1 MKVIRKCIASLMC
14 AAFVLMGFNA
24 QPVKAAET
32 DDLGVPI
39 DAAHFPDDNFR
50 ECVAINSDSDGN
62 GYLDY
67 YEILY
72 TWNLY
77 CENSDVYSI
86 EGVEYFPYLK
96 GLWCKGNHITELDL
110 SGNPDLEGVWCSF
123 NDLTEIDFSP
133 CPKLAWVYCF
143 NCKLEKL
150 DFTNNP
156 KLAYLECN
164 ANPNL
169 KEIDVSQNS
178 ELENLFCSE
187 CALTEL
193 DVSNNPLL
201 CELTCFKNNL
211 KSLDVSHNPLIK
223 RLDIWWNEE
232 LGDVDVSHLKE
243 MQYYNIGKTAAKH
256 VNIKNNK
263 NLLEFVCN
271 YNDGVTSLDLSGNP
285 NLTYLALECDT
296 KLKSLDL
303 SHNPKLY
310 YLMAFGLSSIESI
323 DLSKNYRL
331 CKAYNEGEYV
341 HETEKLG
348 YVYSMT
354 LDYGGSSDPF
364 DELRHC
370 VALDD
375 RITGSKVN
383 AKFNGKMVPDCTL
396 DTNDGLSDKE
406 TFITRGQAIQTL
418 YEIAGEPDVY
428 TNTRFKDVPAD
439 ASYYDAVRWGEANN
453 ICFGYPVLCDDV
465 FDGEELINRQDW
477 ALMAHRFA
485 DLYKLGTALDYGRSD
500 WYKDSLDMDF
510 YSWAPF
516 TWALQW
522 KVVHIEDDA
531 THCLPHGRITYKEFE
546 DGLKN
551 LMDIDVGATY
561 AQRVGGN
568 FGADGDPN
576 ATEKQGTGYINNQQ
590 PKDIKIVIPTTD
602 PGSTKKKEPAGS
614 KNDEPELPPVPI
626 GDTTS
631 SPSPSPSPAADSNDQ
646 SVSPTP
652 SAQPTDA
659 KDPYGNDIV
668 PQQEKEE
675 QITSLPDDNDTADS
689 TFSLLQA
696 KQAKVTKNSIKI
708 SWKQVKG
715 ADSYVIYGNKCGK
728 KNKYVKIGTVTGN
741 SFTAKKLKKGT
752 YYKFIVVAEGGEK
765 ALATSKTLHIATKGG
780 KVGNDKAVK
789 VKKSKVTLKVG
800 KSSKIKASAKA
811 QSPILK
817 VKRHRKLSYET
828 SNPAVATVSSNG
840 KIKAVGKGNCVVYV
854 YAQNGIYKA
863 VKVTVK

>member
-1 MKVIRKCIASLMC
+1 MMVIRKCIATLMC
-14 AAFVLMGFNA
+14 VAFVLIGFNA
-24 QPVKAAET
+24 QPVKAADN
-32 DDLGVPI
+32 DDLGLPI
-39 DAAHFPDDNFR
+39 DAEHFPDPNFR
-50 ECVAINSDSDGN
+50 QCVAINSDTDGN

-72 TWNLY
+72 TWNMY

-86 EGVEYFPYLK
+86 EGIEYFPYLK

-133 CPKLAWVYCF
+133 CKKLTWVYCF

-169 KEIDVSQNS
+169 KEIDVSHNP

-193 DVSNNPLL
+193 DVSHNPLL

-232 LGDVDVSHLKE
+232 LGDVDVSNLKE
-243 MQYYNIGKTAAKH
+243 MQYYNIGKTAAKN

-263 NLLEFVCN
+263 HLLEFVCN

-285 NLTYLALECDT
+285 DLTYLALECDT

-310 YLMAFGLSSIESI
+310 YLMAFGLSSINKI

-331 CKAYNEGEYV
+331 CKAYNEGTYV
-341 HETEKLG
+341 HETENLG

-383 AKFNGKMVPDCTL
+383 AKFNGKMVPDCSL
-396 DTNDGLSDKE
+396 DINDGLSNKE

-418 YEIAGEPDVY
+418 YEIAGKPAVY
-428 TNTRFKDVPAD
+428 TKTRFKDVPAD

-453 ICFGYPVLCDDV
+453 ICFGYPVLCNDE

-522 KVVHIEDDA
+522 KVVHIEDDS
-531 THCLPHGRITYKEFE
+531 TRCLPHGRITYKEFE

-551 LMDIDVGATY
+551 LMDIDSGATY

-568 FGADGDPN
+568 FGAEGDPD
-576 ATEKQGTGYINNQQ
+576 ATEKQGTGYINNQE
-590 PKDIKIVIPTTD
+590 PKDIKIVIPTTY
-602 PGSTKKKEPAGS
+602 PGSTKKKKTEQS
-614 KNDEPELPPVPI
+614 
-626 GDTTS
+626 
-631 SPSPSPSPAADSNDQ
+631 
-646 SVSPTP
+646 SVSKKLSGVSISTVKTRVYTGKAITP
-652 SAQPTDA
+652 EYTLKDGKKTLKKGVDYTVKFTNNTNVGVATVKFIGKGSYTGTLTKTFKIRPKGTSIKTVTAGTKAFTVNWTPQKMKMKTSFITGYQIQYSTSKTFESGNKIVNVAKYSTTTKTIKDLAKGKMYYVRIRTYKAVNGVKYYSPWSAA
-659 KDPYGNDIV
+659 K
-668 PQQEKEE
+668 
-675 QITSLPDDNDTADS
+675 
-689 TFSLLQA
+689 
-696 KQAKVTKNSIKI
+696 SIKI
-708 SWKQVKG
+708 
-715 ADSYVIYGNKCGK
+715 
-728 KNKYVKIGTVTGN
+728 
-741 SFTAKKLKKGT
+741 
-752 YYKFIVVAEGGEK
+752 
-765 ALATSKTLHIATKGG
+765 TK
-780 KVGNDKAVK
+780 
-789 VKKSKVTLKVG
+789 
-800 KSSKIKASAKA
+800 
-811 QSPILK
+811 
-817 VKRHRKLSYET
+817 
-828 SNPAVATVSSNG
+828 
-840 KIKAVGKGNCVVYV
+840 
-854 YAQNGIYKA
+854 
-863 VKVTVK
+863 

>member
-1 MKVIRKCIASLMC
+1 MKVIRKCIAILMC
-14 AAFVLMGFNA
+14 AAFVLMGYHA
-24 QPVKAAET
+24 QPVKAADN
-32 DDLGVPI
+32 DDLGLPI
-39 DAAHFPDDNFR
+39 DEEHFPDPNFR
-50 ECVAINSDSDGN
+50 KCVAINSDSDGN

-72 TWNLY
+72 TWNMY

-86 EGVEYFPYLK
+86 KGIEYFPYLK

-110 SGNPDLEGVWCSF
+110 SGNPNLEGVWCSF

-133 CPKLAWVYCF
+133 CEKLTWVYCF

-169 KEIDVSQNS
+169 KKIDVSQNK

-211 KSLDVSHNPLIK
+211 KSLDVSNNPLIK

-232 LGDVDVSHLKE
+232 LGDVDVSNLKE

-263 NLLEFVCN
+263 HLLEFVCN

-285 NLTYLALECDT
+285 DLTYLAVECDT
-296 KLKSLDL
+296 KLKSLDV

-310 YLMAFGLSSIESI
+310 YLMAFGLSSIKKI

-331 CKAYNEGEYV
+331 CKAYNEGTYV
-341 HETEKLG
+341 HETENLG

-383 AKFNGKMVPDCTL
+383 AEFSGKMVPDCSL
-396 DTNDGLSDKE
+396 DTKDGHSNKE

-418 YEIAGEPDVY
+418 YEIAGKPAVK
-428 TNTRFKDVPAD
+428 TKTRFKDVPAD
-439 ASYYDAVRWGEANN
+439 ASYYDAVRWGEANK
-453 ICFGYPVLCDDV
+453 ICFGYPVLCNDK

-500 WYKDSLDMDF
+500 WYKDSLEMDF

-522 KVVHIEDDA
+522 KVVHIEADS
-531 THCLPHGRITYKEFE
+531 TYCYPHGRITYKEFE

-551 LMDIDVGATY
+551 LMDIDSGATY

-568 FGADGDPN
+568 FGAEGDPD
-576 ATEKQGTGYINNQQ
+576 ATEKQGTGYINNQD
-590 PKDIKIVIPTTD
+590 PKDIKIVIATTD
-602 PGSTKKKEPAGS
+602 PGSTKKKLSGVSISTVKARVYTGKAITPAYTLKNGKKTLKEGVDYTVKFTNNKNVGVATVKFTGKGNYTGTVKRTFVIKPKATTVS
-614 KNDEPELPPVPI
+614 KATAGTKSFTVTWKKMTTGKTTGYQIQYGTNKSFKTGTYKIATLKSNT
-626 GDTTS
+626 TTS
-631 SPSPSPSPAADSNDQ
+631 KKVSKLISGKTYYVRVRTYKTVNGKNVY
-646 SVSPTP
+646 SVWS
-652 SAQPTDA
+652 DA
-659 KDPYGNDIV
+659 KR
-668 PQQEKEE
+668 
-675 QITSLPDDNDTADS
+675 
-689 TFSLLQA
+689 
-696 KQAKVTKNSIKI
+696 
-708 SWKQVKG
+708 
-715 ADSYVIYGNKCGK
+715 
-728 KNKYVKIGTVTGN
+728 
-741 SFTAKKLKKGT
+741 
-752 YYKFIVVAEGGEK
+752 
-765 ALATSKTLHIATKGG
+765 
-780 KVGNDKAVK
+780 VK
-789 VKKSKVTLKVG
+789 VK
-800 KSSKIKASAKA
+800 
-811 QSPILK
+811 
-817 VKRHRKLSYET
+817 
-828 SNPAVATVSSNG
+828 
-840 KIKAVGKGNCVVYV
+840 
-854 YAQNGIYKA
+854 
-863 VKVTVK
+863 

>member
-1 MKVIRKCIASLMC
+1 MC
-14 AAFVLMGFNA
+14 AVFVLIGFNA
-24 QPVKAAET
+24 QPVEAAGN
-32 DDLGVPI
+32 DDLGLPI
-39 DAAHFPDDNFR
+39 DADHFPDPNFR
-50 ECVAINSDSDGN
+50 KCVAINSDTDGN
-62 GYLDY
+62 GYLDH

-72 TWNLY
+72 TWNMY

-86 EGVEYFPYLK
+86 KGIEYFPYLK

-133 CPKLAWVYCF
+133 CKKLTWVYCF

-150 DFTNNP
+150 DFTNNQ

-169 KEIDVSQNS
+169 KEIDVSHNP

-193 DVSNNPLL
+193 DVSHNPLL

-232 LGDVDVSHLKE
+232 LGDVDVSNLKE
-243 MQYYNIGKTAAKH
+243 MQYYNIGKTAAKN

-263 NLLEFVCN
+263 HLLEFVCN
-271 YNDGVTSLDLSGNP
+271 YNDGITSLDLSGNP
-285 NLTYLALECDT
+285 DLTYLALECDT

-310 YLMAFGLSSIESI
+310 YLMAFGLSSIKKI

-331 CKAYNEGEYV
+331 CKAYNEGKYV
-341 HETEKLG
+341 HETENLG
-348 YVYSMT
+348 YVYSKT

-383 AKFNGKMVPDCTL
+383 AKFNGKMVPDCSL
-396 DTNDGLSDKE
+396 DTKDGHSKNE

-418 YEIAGEPDVY
+418 YEIAGKPAVR
-428 TNTRFKDVPAD
+428 TKTRFKDVPKD

-453 ICFGYPVLCDDV
+453 ICFGYPVICDNK
-465 FDGEELINRQDW
+465 FNGEKLINRQDW

-522 KVVHIEDDA
+522 KVVHIKDDS
-531 THCLPHGRITYKEFE
+531 TYCYPHGRITYKEFKE
-546 DGLKN
+546 GLKN
-551 LMDIDVGATY
+551 LLDIDSGATY

-568 FGADGDPN
+568 FGAEGDPD
-576 ATEKQGTGYINNQQ
+576 AKEKQGTGYINNKN
-590 PKDIKIVIPTTD
+590 PKDIKIVIAKTY
-602 PGSTKKKEPAGS
+602 PGSIKKK
-614 KNDEPELPPVPI
+614 K
-626 GDTTS
+626 
-631 SPSPSPSPAADSNDQ
+631 
-646 SVSPTP
+646 
-652 SAQPTDA
+652 
-659 KDPYGNDIV
+659 
-668 PQQEKEE
+668 
-675 QITSLPDDNDTADS
+675 
-689 TFSLLQA
+689 TF
-696 KQAKVTKNSIKI
+696 KIKPKGTSIKT
-708 SWKQVKG
+708 VKAG
-715 ADSYVIYGNKCGK
+715 TKTF
-728 KNKYVKIGTVTGN
+728 TVTWKPQRKKMKS
-741 SFTAKKLKKGT
+741 SFITG
-752 YYKFIVVAEGGEK
+752 YQIQYS
-765 ALATSKTLHIATKGG
+765 TSKTFASRNKIVNVAKYSTTKKTIKKFVKG
-780 KVGNDKAVK
+780 KTYYVRIRTYIVVK
-789 VKKSKVTLKVG
+789 GVKYY
-800 KSSKIKASAKA
+800 SSWSDAKKIKTK
-811 QSPILK
+811 
-817 VKRHRKLSYET
+817 KRKYRKKL
-828 SNPAVATVSSNG
+828 
-840 KIKAVGKGNCVVYV
+840 
-854 YAQNGIYKA
+854 
-863 VKVTVK
+863 

>member
-1 MKVIRKCIASLMC
+1 MC
-14 AAFVLMGFNA
+14 AVFVLIGFNA
-24 QPVKAAET
+24 QPVEAAGN
-32 DDLGVPI
+32 DDLGLPI
-39 DAAHFPDDNFR
+39 DADHFPDPNFR
-50 ECVAINSDSDGN
+50 KCVAINSDTDGN
-62 GYLDY
+62 GYLDH

-72 TWNLY
+72 TWNMY

-86 EGVEYFPYLK
+86 KGIEYFPYLK

-133 CPKLAWVYCF
+133 CKKLTWVYCF

-150 DFTNNP
+150 DFTNNQ

-169 KEIDVSQNS
+169 KEIDVSHNP

-193 DVSNNPLL
+193 DVSHNPLL

-232 LGDVDVSHLKE
+232 LGDVDVSNLKE
-243 MQYYNIGKTAAKH
+243 MQYYNIGKTAAKN

-263 NLLEFVCN
+263 HLLEFVCN
-271 YNDGVTSLDLSGNP
+271 YNDGITSLDLSGNP
-285 NLTYLALECDT
+285 DLTYLALECDT

-310 YLMAFGLSSIESI
+310 YLMAFGLSSIKKI

-331 CKAYNEGEYV
+331 CKAYNEGKYV
-341 HETEKLG
+341 HETENLG
-348 YVYSMT
+348 YVYSKT

-383 AKFNGKMVPDCTL
+383 AKFNGKMVPDCSL
-396 DTNDGLSDKE
+396 DTKDGHSKNE

-418 YEIAGEPDVY
+418 YEIAGKPAVR
-428 TNTRFKDVPAD
+428 TKTRFKDVPKD

-453 ICFGYPVLCDDV
+453 ICFGYPVICDNK
-465 FDGEELINRQDW
+465 FNGEKLINRQDW

-522 KVVHIEDDA
+522 KVVHIKDDS
-531 THCLPHGRITYKEFE
+531 TYCYPHGRITYKEFKE
-546 DGLKN
+546 GLKN
-551 LMDIDVGATY
+551 LLDNDSGATY

-568 FGADGDPN
+568 FGAEGDPD
-576 ATEKQGTGYINNQQ
+576 AKEKQGTGYINNKN
-590 PKDIKIVIPTTD
+590 PKDIKIVIAKTY
-602 PGSTKKKEPAGS
+602 PGSIKKK
-614 KNDEPELPPVPI
+614 K
-626 GDTTS
+626 
-631 SPSPSPSPAADSNDQ
+631 
-646 SVSPTP
+646 
-652 SAQPTDA
+652 
-659 KDPYGNDIV
+659 
-668 PQQEKEE
+668 
-675 QITSLPDDNDTADS
+675 
-689 TFSLLQA
+689 TF
-696 KQAKVTKNSIKI
+696 KIKPKGTSIKT
-708 SWKQVKG
+708 VKAG
-715 ADSYVIYGNKCGK
+715 TKTF
-728 KNKYVKIGTVTGN
+728 TVTWKPQRKKMKS
-741 SFTAKKLKKGT
+741 SFITG
-752 YYKFIVVAEGGEK
+752 YQIQYS
-765 ALATSKTLHIATKGG
+765 TSKTFASRNKIVNVAKYSTTKKTIKKFVKG
-780 KVGNDKAVK
+780 KTYYVRIRTYIVVK
-789 VKKSKVTLKVG
+789 GVKYY
-800 KSSKIKASAKA
+800 SSWSDAKKIKTK
-811 QSPILK
+811 
-817 VKRHRKLSYET
+817 KRKYRKKL
-828 SNPAVATVSSNG
+828 
-840 KIKAVGKGNCVVYV
+840 
-854 YAQNGIYKA
+854 
-863 VKVTVK
+863 